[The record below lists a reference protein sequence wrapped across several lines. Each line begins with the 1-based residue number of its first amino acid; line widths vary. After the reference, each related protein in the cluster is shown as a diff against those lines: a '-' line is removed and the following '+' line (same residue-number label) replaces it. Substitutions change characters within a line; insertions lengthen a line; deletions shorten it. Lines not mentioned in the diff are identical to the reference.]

1 MREISEWLL
10 SKVVSSDSSNTVA
23 KKLLEI
29 INTGNDVNTI
39 EWITLFAGVPNEK
52 IRTRRIIRYN
62 LKEKKVRIIG

>member
-29 INTGNDVNTI
+29 INTVNDVN
-39 EWITLFAGVPNEK
+39 
-52 IRTRRIIRYN
+52 RTRRIIRYN
-62 LKEKKVRIIG
+62 LIEKKVRTIG

>member
-52 IRTRRIIRYN
+52 N
-62 LKEKKVRIIG
+62 FVQEG

>member
-52 IRTRRIIRYN
+52 LRTRRIIRYN
-62 LKEKKVRIIG
+62 LKEKKVRITG